1 MKFIK
6 ILVFSYLFIGFS
18 MSCTSNNPQERQ
30 PGAETSEGLVNES
43 ASSAPEVTENHE
55 LPDTMVIAMC
65 GDIMMGTTYPEN
77 EKGLPANDGKN
88 LFDDTKEIT
97 LRADLAVGNLEGC
110 LLDGGRCRKGTGK
123 NSYAFR
129 MPTKYGVNLQD
140 AGYDFM
146 SLANNHSKD
155 FYDDGI
161 ASSEK
166 VLDGLGIAH
175 SGVEGHNEYAIVERN
190 GVRYGVCAFG
200 HNSYTI
206 NHTNLNRVKSILS
219 TLRPLCDIL
228 VVSFHGGAEGADRC
242 HLPQGQETFLGE
254 NRGNLRE
261 FTHFAID
268 NGADVVYGHGP
279 HVTRCVEVYKNKF
292 IAYSLGNFCTPYG
305 MSLIGVKG
313 YAPVVEI
320 KINSK
325 GDFIS
330 GKIHSFIQQ
339 KGVGPR
345 KDPTNAVAKEMKRL
359 TEADIKNASFRID
372 NEGNIILMKNGESSD

>member
-6 ILVFSYLFIGFS
+6 SLVFTYLFIGFS
-18 MSCTSNNPQERQ
+18 MSCTSSNSKEQV
-30 PGAETSEGLVNES
+30 GGES
-43 ASSAPEVTENHE
+43 SDLNGIDSTASVQAVEEKRE

-77 EKGLPANDGKN
+77 DKGLPANDGKN
-88 LFDDTKEIT
+88 LFDDTKAIT

-110 LLDGGRCRKGTGK
+110 LLDGGRCRKATGK

-155 FYDDGI
+155 FYEDGI
-161 ASSEK
+161 ISSEK
-166 VLDGLGIAH
+166 VLDGLGIGH
-175 SGVEGHNEYAIVERN
+175 SGVDGHNEYSIIERN

-219 TLRPLCDIL
+219 ALRPLCDIL

-305 MSLIGVKG
+305 MSLTGIKG

-325 GDFIS
+325 GDFIC

-339 KGVGPR
+339 KGIGPR
-345 KDPTNAVAKEMKRL
+345 KDATNAVAKEMKRL
-359 TEADIKNASFRID
+359 TEADIKNPTFRID
-372 NEGNIILMKNGESSD
+372 NEGNIDLIKN

>member
-1 MKFIK
+1 MLHLRSMIS
-6 ILVFSYLFIGFS
+6 ICLCIIGFS
-18 MSCTSNNPQERQ
+18 LLCSSSIPPKQQSGVESYESQED
-30 PGAETSEGLVNES
+30 ETTV
-43 ASSAPEVTENHE
+43 SAPENTENRE

-77 EKGLPANDGKN
+77 EIGLPANDGKN
-88 LFDDTKEIT
+88 LFDDTKAIT

-110 LLDGGRCRKGTGK
+110 LLDGGRCRKGTGE
-123 NSYAFR
+123 NIYAFR

-140 AGYDFM
+140 AGFDFM

-161 ASSEK
+161 ISSER
-166 VLDGLGIAH
+166 VLDSLGIGH
-175 SGVEGHNEYAIVERN
+175 SGVEGHNEYAIVKRN
-190 GVRYGVCAFG
+190 GVRYGICAFG

-219 TLRPLCDIL
+219 ALRPKCDIL

-242 HLPQGQETFLGE
+242 HLPQGQENFLGE
-254 NRGNLRE
+254 NRGNLRK

-330 GKIHSFIQQ
+330 GKIHSFIQK

-359 TEADIKNASFRID
+359 TEADIKNAAFRID
-372 NEGNIILMKNGESSD
+372 NVGNILKNGK